1 MNLLKHPLVCI
12 STSTAVTTLYH
23 LKCTSPSTS
32 TRATREGVQQ
42 LWRARLVYYLLI
54 GQSTLRGFLFVA
66 DSELLYDPLVAFTVF
81 KYPVL
86 SGPLLISL
94 NLVSSWGIC
103 FDYAFNYNL
112 DSVLAE
118 TYQLLVENGQHF
130 RALNNGRQLEWPKLN
145 NNNGKLWQL
154 WRLPMA
160 YIALGKSIWKLS
172 GSTAAPNDR
181 SAPLKFH
188 TTQLGIF
195 SSQLRGKLLVYTTA
209 CEALFIFLNLLGG
222 K

>member
-32 TRATREGVQQ
+32 TATREGVQ
-42 LWRARLVYYLLI
+42 LWKARLVYYLLI

-66 DSELLYDPLVAFTVF
+66 DSELLYDPLVAFTVSR
-81 KYPVL
+81 YPVL

-112 DSVLAE
+112 DSVLID

-130 RALNNGRQLEWPKLN
+130 RALNGRQLGWPRL

-154 WRLPMA
+154 WRLPIA
-160 YIALGKSIWKLS
+160 YIALGKNIWKLS

-181 SAPLKFH
+181 SAAPLKFH
-188 TTQLGIF
+188 STQLGIY

>member
-1 MNLLKHPLVCI
+1 M
-12 STSTAVTTLYH
+12 
-23 LKCTSPSTS
+23 
-32 TRATREGVQQ
+32 
-42 LWRARLVYYLLI
+42 YYLLI
-54 GQSTLRGFLFVA
+54 GQSTLRGFLFVV
-66 DSELLYDPLVAFTVF
+66 DSKLLYDPLVAFTVAQ
-81 KYPVL
+81 YPVL

-94 NLVSSWGIC
+94 NLVSSWGIY

-112 DSVLAE
+112 DSVLID

-130 RALNNGRQLEWPKLN
+130 RALNGRQLGWPTL

-172 GSTAAPNDR
+172 DSTAAPNDR
-181 SAPLKFH
+181 SAALKFH
-188 TTQLGIF
+188 STQLGIY